1 MWPSL
6 TEHQSETQCH
16 KLDPTMIACDSLPF
30 FGNLFDVVFL
40 VFSVI
45 EDGQYPW
52 TPHFCHSDDCFD
64 CCSFSSNR
72 RQLHRIITR
81 ITIIFV
87 WCSSH
92 TEMENI
98 SLFGCY
104 WTFWEIINT
113 LALKHKL
120 FWILLDFLGN
130 INTLARKHDVP
141 SDDVSGRHD
150 SWEWWGRQE
159 RWSM

>member
-1 MWPSL
+1 MCPSL

-40 VFSVI
+40 VFSMI

-52 TPHFCHSDDCFD
+52 TPHFCHPDDCFD
-64 CCSFSSNR
+64 CCSFSSKR

-98 SLFGCY
+98 SFFDVIGKPSLL
-104 WTFWEIINT
+104 WRLNIN
-113 LALKHKL
+113 
-120 FWILLDFLGN
+120 FRWILLDFLGN
-130 INTLARKHDVP
+130 INTLERKHDVP

-150 SWEWWGRQE
+150 SWEWWCPQE

>member
-1 MWPSL
+1 MCPSL

-40 VFSVI
+40 VFSMI

-52 TPHFCHSDDCFD
+52 TPHFCHPDDCFD
-64 CCSFSSNR
+64 CCSFSSKR

-98 SLFGCY
+98 SFLDDIGILSLL
-104 WTFWEIINT
+104 WRININ
-113 LALKHKL
+113 
-120 FWILLDFLGN
+120 FCWILLDFLGN
-130 INTLARKHDVP
+130 VNTLACKHDVL
-141 SDDVSGRHD
+141 SDDVSGCHD
-150 SWEWWGRQE
+150 SSEWWCSQE

>member
-52 TPHFCHSDDCFD
+52 TAYFCHPDDCFD

-98 SLFGCY
+98 SFLDVIGKWSILWRQDINFC
-104 WTFWEIINT
+104 WT
-113 LALKHKL
+113 
-120 FWILLDFLGN
+120 LLYFLGN

-150 SWEWWGRQE
+150 SWEWWCPQE